1 MTGQQRRARPNN
13 MPGPPEQSL
22 APTANDAVAASEGQ
36 SPQDEKSSYHA
47 ATSARPYGPT
57 GVTPEELRAL
67 PVVFPF
73 DPVVPQVFGISR
85 STAYRALAAGEFP
98 FRPLRLGR
106 KLIVKRADLLAAL
119 GVHDRSATTDT
130 EGQME

>member
-1 MTGQQRRARPNN
+1 MTGKRRRA
-13 MPGPPEQSL
+13 GPQELPDSPQQSV
-22 APTANDAVAASEGQ
+22 AATANDPVLAGEGQ
-36 SPQDEKSSYHA
+36 SPQEEKSSYHA
-47 ATSARPYGPT
+47 ATSARPYGPK

-73 DPVVPQVFGISR
+73 DPVVPWVFGISR

-106 KLIVKRADLLAAL
+106 KLIVKRADLLASL
-119 GVHDRSATTDT
+119 GVNDRSATTDT